1 MTRTLA
7 DPLRGIVAC
16 VEQMRD
22 SLVGL
27 DSESV
32 LALLLGVESVSRML
46 HSVALDVVAE
56 VETRGLAADAGFVST
71 ARLVAGMAHLS
82 KTETR
87 MRVAHAAKL
96 GARRGLSGEPLPPV
110 LPETAA
116 ALAAGE
122 IGTAQVRIITEV
134 MDALPATVTP
144 TQWAEVEADLARHAR
159 SFDPTALARIGQHV
173 LAHLDPDGPAPRD
186 EDPAPA
192 AGELRLRHRRDG
204 TLGFEGW
211 LDGEHGPAF
220 QSLIEQLATPRP
232 LGEGIPDP
240 RRTEQR
246 HADALLEICGL
257 ARAAQGC
264 PTAAGEPPHLSLTLD
279 WEALRTEL
287 GAARLD
293 YGAPLSAS
301 AARRWACDCKLIPI
315 VLGGESEPLDVG
327 RSSRTVPLGIRR
339 ALVARD
345 RGCAFPGCDR
355 PPSRCDAHH
364 VRHWID
370 SGETSLSN
378 CVLLCPT
385 HHRHVH
391 GTGWEIVIKPGYAE
405 FIPPAMLDPD
415 RKPLHNPLR
424 C

>member
-1 MTRTLA
+1 
-7 DPLRGIVAC
+7 
-16 VEQMRD
+16 
-22 SLVGL
+22 
-27 DSESV
+27 
-32 LALLLGVESVSRML
+32 ML
-46 HSVALDVVAE
+46 QSVALDVVAE
-56 VETRGLAADAGFVST
+56 VESRGLAADAGFGTT
-71 ARLVAGMAHLS
+71 ARLVAGLAHLS
-82 KTETR
+82 KAETR

-96 GARRGLSGEPLPPV
+96 GAQRGLSGEPLPPV

-122 IGTAQVRIITEV
+122 IGIAQVRIITEV
-134 MDALPATVTP
+134 MDAVPAASTP
-144 TQWAEVEADLARHAR
+144 TQRAKVEADLARHAR
-159 SFDPTALARIGQHV
+159 SFHPTALARIGQRL
-173 LAHLDPDGPAPRD
+173 LAHLDPDGPPPRD
-186 EDPAPA
+186 EEDPAPA
-192 AGELRLRHRRDG
+192 AGQLRLRHRRDG
-204 TLGFEGW
+204 RLGFEGW
-211 LDGEHGPAF
+211 FDAEHGPEF
-220 QSLIEQLATPRP
+220 RSLIEQLAKPRP
-232 LGEGIPDP
+232 LGDGIPDP
-240 RRTEQR
+240 RNTDER

-257 ARAAQGC
+257 ARAAQAC
-264 PTAAGEPPHLSLTLD
+264 PAAAGEPPYLSLTLD
-279 WEALRTEL
+279 WEALRTRL

-370 SGETSLSN
+370 SGETSLAN

-391 GTGWEIVIKPGYAE
+391 GTGWEIVLNHGYAQ
-405 FIPPAMLDPD
+405 FVPPAILDPD
-415 RKPLHNPLR
+415 RKPLRNPLR